1 MSARLP
7 LEADDL
13 GLVVME
19 LSKHCGLIRSL
30 LGVFDLTVISDVV
43 GLTSQERLLE
53 FFCVYF

>member
-1 MSARLP
+1 MSTRLP

-19 LSKHCGLIRSL
+19 LSEHCVLIKSL
-30 LGVFDLTVISDVV
+30 FRVFNLAVISDVV
-43 GLTSQERLLE
+43 RLTSQKGLLE